1 MTAVEFPSM
10 PVGAPVLPENA
21 RLMRR
26 EYGNAWGWENGLFH
40 NRTEIVRV
48 LGEPREAG
56 PHGGTVLRTT
66 SWLESSD
73 SLDGTAATVGTYERT
88 AGAFVRVPSRAVNVA
103 ITAELYVLTPSA
115 SSVRMVANGVTVAMV
130 EDVAGRAA
138 TVTASVALVQ
148 RDCDVLFAVEA
159 EGACAVELM
168 SIDIRELEPEDG
180 VPVPASPTAYIVADS
195 LAQTYAD
202 PARPQAGWGEW
213 LAWYLGHRGTR
224 SERDER
230 FSYAS
235 ATRYVVQDDVKVVNA
250 AMAGRSARSFLVEG
264 KLAQVVRLLTPG
276 DMLIIQFGANDATC
290 ARPLRYA
297 TPKEFGDLL
306 MCYVVSARDRG
317 AVPVVVTP
325 PPRYHFLP
333 DGREVLDFEAYADIE
348 RELCKREGVALVDLS
363 RDGAK
368 MLEELGPIR
377 SRALYLKL
385 SAGKSQ
391 NYPNGIDDST
401 HLSELGAR
409 LFGRMVARGVAEAAS
424 GIAFADDVVGGAPI
438 VPGESELLAEVDGPV
453 PSADSIAGFD
463 VYEVDEAGLI
473 DRIGFSVR
481 FCARGD
487 IERYRVVAR
496 NGRSGA
502 SLVLGTIDA
511 SEVDGLHSYS
521 VNREPGWMVAVE
533 GDAPGGL
540 CRSDACSL
548 PYVAEPTDGRASW
561 EVPF

>member
-1 MTAVEFPSM
+1 MTAAEFSSM
-10 PVGAPVLPENA
+10 PEGAPVLPENA
-21 RLMRR
+21 WLMHR
-26 EYGNAWGWENGLFH
+26 EYGNAWGWENGFFH
-40 NRTEIVRV
+40 NRTEIVRA
-48 LGEPREAG
+48 LGEPCEAG
-56 PHGGTVLRTT
+56 SHGGTVLRTT

-115 SSVRMVANGVTVAMV
+115 SSVRMVANGATVATV
-130 EDVAGRAA
+130 EDAAGRAA
-138 TVTASVALVQ
+138 AVTASVALTQ
-148 RDCDVLFAVEA
+148 RDCDVLFAVEG
-159 EGACAVELM
+159 EGACAIELM
-168 SIDIRELEPEDG
+168 SIDVKELKPVGG
-180 VPVPASPTAYIVADS
+180 VTAPASPTVYVVADS

-213 LAWYLGHRGTR
+213 IAWYLGHRDAR

-264 KLAQVVRLLTPG
+264 KLAQVARFLAPG
-276 DMLIIQFGANDATC
+276 DVLIVQFGANDATR

-297 TPKEFGDLL
+297 TPKEFGDLI

-333 DGREVLDFEAYADIE
+333 DGREVLDFGAYADIE

-385 SAGKSQ
+385 SAGESR

-401 HLSELGAR
+401 HVSELGAR
-409 LFGRMVARGVAEAAS
+409 LFGRVVARGAAEAAS
-424 GIAFADDVVGGAPI
+424 GIAFVDHSAREAPS
-438 VPGESELLAEVDGPV
+438 VPREPGLPRRPVEPV
-453 PSADSIAGFD
+453 PPAGSIAGFD
-463 VYEVDEAGLI
+463 VYEVDEEGLV

-481 FCARGD
+481 FCTRGD

-502 SLVLGTIDA
+502 SLVLG
-511 SEVDGLHSYS
+511 V
-521 VNREPGWMVAVE
+521 V
-533 GDAPGGL
+533 
-540 CRSDACSL
+540 CQ
-548 PYVAEPTDGRASW
+548 
-561 EVPF
+561 